1 MSEIEDVLR
10 DYAAK
15 LATIG
20 SADAIAL
27 HLQGLNVKAECGR
40 WSRCAI
46 AVDVQRVLH
55 EHGITDAH
63 IAVGSL
69 IHYSRPG
76 ERGET
81 PVRLSDAA
89 CEFINR
95 FDGGDFPELIL

>member
-55 EHGITDAH
+55 EHRITDAN
-63 IAVGSL
+63 INVGSL
-69 IHYSRPG
+69 IHYHQPG
-76 ERGET
+76 KRVET

-89 CEFINR
+89 CEFIAR
-95 FDGGDFPELIL
+95 FDCGVYPELIL